1 MGVFK
6 LLTAEQFKA
15 VLASPHLNTR
25 YEEQVFA
32 YAFAFAFEFAFDRL
46 SSPKHKLRGAR
57 FFIGFWKA
65 LARVYNAVAQVYDA
79 VIDYVLVD
87 TEVRKKYLASL
98 YEEIQW
104 PLIRTPK

>member
-1 MGVFK
+1 MHLHLHLNLHLIG
-6 LLTAEQFKA
+6 
-15 VLASPHLNTR
+15 SPHLNTS
-25 YEEQVFA
+25 YEEQI
-32 YAFAFAFEFAFDRL
+32 
-46 SSPKHKLRGAR
+46 